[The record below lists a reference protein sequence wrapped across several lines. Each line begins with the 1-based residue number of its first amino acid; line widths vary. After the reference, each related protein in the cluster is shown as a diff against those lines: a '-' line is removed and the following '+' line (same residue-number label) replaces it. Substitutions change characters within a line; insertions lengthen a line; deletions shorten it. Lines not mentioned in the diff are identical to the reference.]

1 MKYLETRKLFLFN
14 MVKDY
19 LKLIDNIEESS
30 EADLTVQKVN
40 LYLLSICSGFT
51 ELAFKVCYKHIYDLD
66 LNLFG
71 EYRNIGI
78 NHIRNIYKGIV
89 DNQYIKNNIENIV
102 NCIRDIESRDGFSL
116 EKYGQIAN
124 WIEEI
129 DLISMFEMYSYLL
142 GEDVESVF
150 SFILEKI
157 SDDVVYSNDVN
168 MEIISERVLQEL
180 EDKIRL
186 FKKIYIDE
194 DVSVIVRNK
203 DHIIYKI
210 NDVLKIAQL

>member
-1 MKYLETRKLFLFN
+1 MRYLGIRKLFLFN
-14 MVKDY
+14 MVNKY
-19 LKLIDNIEESS
+19 FKLLDDID
-30 EADLTVQKVN
+30 EAVNPEFTIQEVN
-40 LYLLSICSGFT
+40 LYLLSICTGFT
-51 ELAFKVCYKHIYDLD
+51 EISFKTCYKHIYDLE

-71 EYRNIGI
+71 EQKNIGI
-78 NHIRNIYKGIV
+78 NHIKNIYKVIV
-89 DNQYIKNNIENIV
+89 DNLYVKKNIENIS
-102 NCIRDIESRDGFSL
+102 NCIKNINSIDVYSI
-116 EKYGQIAN
+116 EKYRQIVD

-142 GEDVESVF
+142 SEDVESVF

-157 SDDVVYSNDVN
+157 SEDVVYSNDTNIEVV
-168 MEIISERVLQEL
+168 SERVLQDL

-186 FKKIYIDE
+186 FKKLYIDE
-194 DVSVIVRNK
+194 DVAIIVRNK